1 MLMRSCQAPGYFKTI
16 KVLMLSCFAAGMVA
30 NYMRYTTKMTSLLH
44 PASDSSSSYD
54 IETVA
59 VFLKERLNQNRV
71 FANTSQVDPQRPSV
85 RSHQILSNLSGDE
98 RHYGLP
104 KSVPAPMTSVDA
116 AIRRDINISS
126 LDSSR
131 CRSRHVWIKRPTEK
145 QVKEGRPQP
154 LFESRR

>member
-1 MLMRSCQAPGYFKTI
+1 MRSCQAPGYFKTI

-44 PASDSSSSYD
+44 PASDSLSSLD
-54 IETVA
+54 VETA
-59 VFLKERLNQNRV
+59 AIFLKERPNQNQLV
-71 FANTSQVDPQRPSV
+71 ANTSQVDLQRPSV

-104 KSVPAPMTSVDA
+104 KSVPAPMASIDTA
-116 AIRRDINISS
+116 RRRDININS
-126 LDSSR
+126 LESSR
-131 CRSRHVWIKRPTEK
+131 CRARNVWIKRPTEK
-145 QVKEGRPQP
+145 QVKEGHPQP